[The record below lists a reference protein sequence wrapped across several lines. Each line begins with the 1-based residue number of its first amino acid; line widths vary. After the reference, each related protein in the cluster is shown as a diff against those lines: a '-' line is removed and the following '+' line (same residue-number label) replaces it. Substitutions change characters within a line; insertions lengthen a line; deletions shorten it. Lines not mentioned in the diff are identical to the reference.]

1 MRENNLNKRAQKKSE
16 RMQPESINNRFS
28 ITPTPTTTNERIKFL
43 NL

>member
-1 MRENNLNKRAQKKSE
+1 MRKSE

-28 ITPTPTTTNERIKFL
+28 ITQSPTTTTTTTNERIKFL